1 LNNTIL
7 SFKEENIIFIS
18 KLGIVMKRLLIS
30 SAIICLSVVPI
41 SAQESE
47 NSGKFSS
54 IIKNIGE
61 ALNIGKEKE
70 VAKSEAN
77 TLAVDTV
84 NSEINKLEDK
94 ILSTSNFTHFE
105 LSVGSDTMGLG
116 INKSDTKTEAMTVYR
131 LKETGNW
138 FLFNQTS
145 AVSFN
150 NRTTINTGFGARNI
164 NDSKTIVTGYN
175 LFYDYELDAKHNRV
189 GAGFELLSS
198 IFELRANAY
207 QAMSKALTYNGNT
220 ETALDGYDVKLS
232 ANLPYFYSSNLYG
245 KLSNSKDDSTYEIKY
260 YEAGLNAEIL
270 PNLTLSVAAQH
281 KENSANTEAI
291 ASLNYSIP
299 LGVANK
305 VGKVMQDGDW
315 STKFEPIK
323 EKLHRPVER
332 ENRIMKKITSVVTSS
347 GSSTI
352 KITSSGY

>member
-1 LNNTIL
+1 MKIL
-7 SFKEENIIFIS
+7 FIS

-41 SAQESE
+41 SAQESD

-77 TLAVDTV
+77 ALAVDTV

-175 LFYDYELDAKHNRV
+175 LFYDYELDAKHDRV

-220 ETALDGYDVKLS
+220 ETALDGYDVKLT

-281 KENSANTEAI
+281 KENSAKTEAI

-323 EKLHRPVER
+323 QKLHRPVER
-332 ENRIMKKITSVVTSS
+332 ENRIMKKVTSVVTSS

>member
-1 LNNTIL
+1 MKIL
-7 SFKEENIIFIS
+7 FIS

-30 SAIICLSVVPI
+30 SAIICLSVVPT

-77 TLAVDTV
+77 ALAVDTV

-332 ENRIMKKITSVVTSS
+332 ENRIMKKVTSVVTSS

>member
-1 LNNTIL
+1 MKHIL
-7 SFKEENIIFIS
+7 
-18 KLGIVMKRLLIS
+18 LT
-30 SAIICLSVVPI
+30 SAILALSALPL
-41 SAQESE
+41 SAQEVAK
-47 NSGKFSS
+47 SGYFSNA
-54 IIKNIGE
+54 IKNIGN
-61 ALNIGKEKE
+61 ALNIGEGE
-70 VAKSEAN
+70 AAVKSEVNA
-77 TLAVDTV
+77 LAVNV
-84 NSEINKLEDK
+84 ANSELDKLEDK
-94 ILSTSNFTHFE
+94 VLSTSNFTHFE
-105 LSVGSDTMGLG
+105 LSVGSDTMGLDK
-116 INKSDTKTEAMTVYR
+116 NKSDTKTEAMTVYR

-150 NRTTINTGFGARNI
+150 DRTTINTGFGARKI
-164 NDSKTIVTGYN
+164 NDAKTIITGYN
-175 LFYDYELDAKHNRV
+175 IFYDYELDSKHDRV
-189 GAGFELLSS
+189 GAGLELLSS
-198 IFELRANAY
+198 IFELRANTY

-220 ETALDGYDVKLS
+220 ETALDGYDVKLT
-232 ANLPYFYSSNLYG
+232 ANLPYFYSSDLYG

-291 ASLNYSIP
+291 ASLNYSVP
-299 LGVANK
+299 LGLANK
-305 VGKVMQDGDW
+305 AGIAMQEGDW

-332 ENRIMKKITSVVTSS
+332 ENRIMKKVTSVVTNS

>member
-1 LNNTIL
+1 
-7 SFKEENIIFIS
+7 
-18 KLGIVMKRLLIS
+18 
-30 SAIICLSVVPI
+30 
-41 SAQESE
+41 
-47 NSGKFSS
+47 
-54 IIKNIGE
+54 
-61 ALNIGKEKE
+61 
-70 VAKSEAN
+70 
-77 TLAVDTV
+77 
-84 NSEINKLEDK
+84 
-94 ILSTSNFTHFE
+94 
-105 LSVGSDTMGLG
+105 
-116 INKSDTKTEAMTVYR
+116 
-131 LKETGNW
+131 
-138 FLFNQTS
+138 
-145 AVSFN
+145 
-150 NRTTINTGFGARNI
+150 
-164 NDSKTIVTGYN
+164 
-175 LFYDYELDAKHNRV
+175 V

-220 ETALDGYDVKLS
+220 ETALDGYDVKLT

-281 KENSANTEAI
+281 KENSANTEAV

-299 LGVANK
+299 LGGANK
-305 VGKVMQDGDW
+305 AGKAIQDGDW

-332 ENRIMKKITSVVTSS
+332 ENRIMKKVTSVITSS

>member
-1 LNNTIL
+1 MKIL
-7 SFKEENIIFIS
+7 FIS

-77 TLAVDTV
+77 ALAVDTV

-175 LFYDYELDAKHNRV
+175 LFYDYELDAKHDRV

-220 ETALDGYDVKLS
+220 ETALDGYDVKLT

-332 ENRIMKKITSVVTSS
+332 ENRIMKKVTSVVTSS

>member
-1 LNNTIL
+1 M
-7 SFKEENIIFIS
+7 SFKNKNIIFIS

-77 TLAVDTV
+77 ALAVDTV

-94 ILSTSNFTHFE
+94 ILSKSNFTHFE

-175 LFYDYELDAKHNRV
+175 LFYDYELDAKHDRV

-220 ETALDGYDVKLS
+220 ETALDGYDVKLT
-232 ANLPYFYSSNLYG
+232 ANLPYFYSSDLYG

-281 KENSANTEAI
+281 KENSAKTEAI

-323 EKLHRPVER
+323 EKLHKPVER
-332 ENRIMKKITSVVTSS
+332 ENRIMKKVTSVVTSS

>member
-1 LNNTIL
+1 L
-7 SFKEENIIFIS
+7 SFKDENIIFIS

-77 TLAVDTV
+77 ALAVDTV

-175 LFYDYELDAKHNRV
+175 LFYDYELDAKHDRV

-220 ETALDGYDVKLS
+220 ETALDGYDVKLT

-245 KLSNSKDDSTYEIKY
+245 KLSNSKDDSTYEIEY
-260 YEAGLNAEIL
+260 YEAGVNAEIL

-281 KENSANTEAI
+281 KENSANTEAV

-299 LGVANK
+299 LGGANK
-305 VGKVMQDGDW
+305 AGKAMQDGDW
-315 STKFEPIK
+315 SAKFEPIK

-332 ENRIMKKITSVVTSS
+332 ENRIMKKVTSVVTSS

>member
-1 LNNTIL
+1 
-7 SFKEENIIFIS
+7 
-18 KLGIVMKRLLIS
+18 MKRLLIS

-77 TLAVDTV
+77 ALAVDTV

-175 LFYDYELDAKHNRV
+175 LFYDYELDAKHDRV

-220 ETALDGYDVKLS
+220 ETALDGYDVKLT

-281 KENSANTEAI
+281 KENSAKTEAI
-291 ASLNYSIP
+291 A
-299 LGVANK
+299 
-305 VGKVMQDGDW
+305 
-315 STKFEPIK
+315 
-323 EKLHRPVER
+323 
-332 ENRIMKKITSVVTSS
+332 
-347 GSSTI
+347 
-352 KITSSGY
+352 